1 MKIKKRISFIF
12 LGVIALLITLPL
24 TLLFFWSFN
33 GKWMYPA
40 VFPEQYT
47 LKIFRQMLQEPN
59 FLSAILNTVLI
70 GMGATI
76 GSLLIALPAARYFA
90 FQKKWSQ
97 RFVEIL
103 IYLPL
108 ILPVIAITTASQILF
123 LKFHLTGSFSGVVL
137 IHIYFCL
144 PYAMQILLESY
155 RKMGEEYSATAYTLG
170 AGSLRTF
177 YLVTLPLLRPG
188 IITSASLVFIVSCSQ
203 YLPTF
208 FIGGGRIITLPLLL
222 LPYANN
228 GRLGIASAYS
238 LIFLGCTL
246 IGVFMLKMMIGGISH
261 GSKCS

>member
-1 MKIKKRISFIF
+1 MGKRISFIF
-12 LGVIALLITLPL
+12 LAIIALLIILPL
-24 TLLFFWSFN
+24 SLLFFWSFN
-33 GKWMYPA
+33 GKWMYPT

-47 LKIFRQMLQEPN
+47 LKVLHQMISETN
-59 FLSAILNTVLI
+59 FFPAILNTLVIAL
-70 GMGATI
+70 GATI

-108 ILPVIAITTASQILF
+108 ILPTIAITTSSQILF
-123 LKFHLTGSFSGVVL
+123 LRFHLTGSFSGIIL

-155 RKMGEEYSATAYTLG
+155 RKMGEGYSITAYTLG

-177 YLVTLPLLRPG
+177 RLVTWPLLRPG

-208 FIGGGRIITLPLLL
+208 FIGGGRIVTLPLLL

-238 LIFLGCTL
+238 LIFLGCT
-246 IGVFMLKMMIGGISH
+246 IVGVFILKMMIGGMNH
-261 GSKCS
+261 GRKYS